1 MLNRIVE
8 AKKPEIKELIAS
20 LNIDNIEPKI
30 QCFEPYKFFK
40 EKNGEVAV
48 IAELKKASPIKG
60 MLCEEFDP
68 RTRAH
73 DYVDNGASIISVIT
87 EKNFF
92 EGSRE
97 YLQEVRKEVNI
108 PLLRKDF
115 IIHELQLY
123 ESLQLGADLVL
134 LIAALFDYEKLL
146 YLSEKSLEI
155 RLEPLVEVHDPTELQ
170 LALDLP
176 VRMIGI
182 NNRNLKDFTVD
193 INNSLKLGESI
204 PDSLIKVSESGIK
217 SVQDLKLLEEN
228 GFSAALIGETLVRA
242 SNPGEKLRELVH
254 YREEGKI

>member
-1 MLNRIVE
+1 MLDRIVA
-8 AKKPEIKELIAS
+8 AKKPEIKELMAS
-20 LNIDNIEPKI
+20 LNIDNIKPKA
-30 QCFEPYKFFK
+30 QRFDPYRFFK
-40 EKNGEVAV
+40 EKKGKVAV
-48 IAELKKASPIKG
+48 IAEFKKASPIKG

-68 RTRAH
+68 QKMAR
-73 DYVDNGASIISVIT
+73 DYVNNGASIISIIT
-87 EKNFF
+87 ENNFF
-92 EGSRE
+92 KGSRE

-217 SVQDLKLLEEN
+217 STRDLILLEEN
-228 GFSAALIGETLVRA
+228 GFDAALIGEALV
-242 SNPGEKLRELVH
+242 SSPDPGEKLKELVY
-254 YREEGKI
+254 YRGDEKL